1 MTDSPAPDGLLV
13 ALDTNVLVRL
23 FVDDDPDQH
32 QRVHQLAG
40 SLTRER
46 PGLVHP
52 VVLCEFVWAL
62 RRVYRVPKAE
72 VAGALGHV
80 LRTSTLSVVR
90 RRYAERAL
98 ELYRSGPFDFADCLI
113 AAEYAD
119 LGAEMRTFDQKA
131 QRLPGVSAL

>member
-1 MTDSPAPDGLLV
+1 MSNPAEELRPLV

-23 FVDDDPDQH
+23 FIDDDPDQH
-32 QRVHQLAG
+32 LRVQALVG

-62 RRVYRVPKAE
+62 RRVYRVPKQE
-72 VAGALGHV
+72 VADALGHV

-90 RRYAERAL
+90 RPYAEQAL
-98 ELYRSGPFDFADCLI
+98 DLYRSGPFDFADCLL

-119 LGAEMRTFDQKA
+119 LGGEMRTFDQKA
-131 QRLPGVSAL
+131 QRLPGVAAL